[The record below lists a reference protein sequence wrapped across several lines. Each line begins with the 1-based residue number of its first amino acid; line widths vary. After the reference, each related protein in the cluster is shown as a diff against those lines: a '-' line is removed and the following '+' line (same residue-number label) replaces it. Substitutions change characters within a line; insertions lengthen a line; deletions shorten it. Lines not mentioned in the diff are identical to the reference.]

1 MAEANTTK
9 SSKQVMHKATKDA
22 TENANNTK
30 VKLIQEALNS
40 LKLTTDALKN
50 LDEKNQVKL
59 KNIELALGNLEAIL
73 SAKNSPKLL
82 PI

>member
-1 MAEANTTK
+1 
-9 SSKQVMHKATKDA
+9 
-22 TENANNTK
+22 
-30 VKLIQEALNS
+30 LIQEALNS

-59 KNIELALGNLEAIL
+59 KNIELALGKLEAIL